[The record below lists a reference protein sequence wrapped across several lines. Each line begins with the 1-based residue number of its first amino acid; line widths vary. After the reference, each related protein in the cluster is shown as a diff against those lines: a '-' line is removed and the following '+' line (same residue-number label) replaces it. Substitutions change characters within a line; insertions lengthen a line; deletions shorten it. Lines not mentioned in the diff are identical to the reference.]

1 MTGAWV
7 VARYTVRECVR
18 RRVFVVVPVATVAFV
33 SLYAVGNHYAFQSA
47 SGTTVGPGGL
57 VDVRALAGATL
68 VGLAMF
74 VGLFLGSAL
83 GIFLTFASVRG
94 DAETGLLQQL
104 VVRPVARS
112 GLLVGRVAGAS
123 AVAGAFV
130 AFLYATA
137 VAVTATIGGWTPDPL
152 VLPGLHLVGAVVV
165 VVALSVLGS
174 IYLTALPNGIAMFML
189 YGAGLLGGLL
199 GQLGEVLGS
208 ETLESVGRGTS
219 WALPFEALYQAG
231 LDALTSDATGLTRV
245 VVRLGP
251 LGGAEA
257 GGAALWAWAAGYV
270 VVVGGIALAAFA
282 RRDL

>member
-1 MTGAWV
+1 MSAAWII
-7 VARYTVRECVR
+7 ARYTLRECVR
-18 RRVFVVVPVATVAFV
+18 RRVFVVVPLAGAAFV
-33 SLYAVGNHYAFQSA
+33 ALYALGNHYAFRS
-47 SGTTVGPGGL
+47 SGGTTAVAGAL
-57 VDVRALAGATL
+57 VDVRALTGASL

-74 VGLFLGSAL
+74 VALFLGSAL
-83 GIFLTFASVRG
+83 GIFLTFSSVRG

-112 GLLVGRVAGAS
+112 GVLLGRFAGAA
-123 AVAGAFV
+123 AVAAAFV
-130 AFLYATA
+130 ALLYATA
-137 VAVTATIGGWTPDPL
+137 VAVTARAGGWTPDPL
-152 VLPGLHLVGAVVV
+152 VQPGLHLVAAVVV

-174 IYLTALPNGIAMFML
+174 VYLPALPNGIGMFML

-199 GQLGEVLGS
+199 GQLGEALS
-208 ETLESVGRGTS
+208 SPALESVGEATS

-257 GGAALWAWAAGYV
+257 GGAPLWAWTAGYV
-270 VVVGGIALAAFA
+270 VAAVALAIASFA

>member
-1 MTGAWV
+1 MTAAWV
-7 VARYTVRECVR
+7 VVRYTVRECVR
-18 RRVFVVVPVATVAFV
+18 RRVFVVVPLAAAAFV
-33 SLYAVGNHYAFQSA
+33 ALYALGNHYAFRSA

-74 VGLFLGSAL
+74 VSLFLGSAL

-112 GLLVGRVAGAS
+112 GVLLGRFAGAS
-123 AVAGAFV
+123 VIAGAFV
-130 AFLYATA
+130 AFLYATS
-137 VAVTATIGGWTPDPL
+137 VAVTAAIGGWTPDPL
-152 VLPGLHLVGAVVV
+152 VAPALHLVAAVVV
-165 VVALSVLGS
+165 VVALSLLGS
-174 IYLTALPNGIAMFML
+174 VYLPALPNGIAMFML

-199 GQLGEVLGS
+199 GQLGEALS
-208 ETLESVGRGTS
+208 SPALESVGRATS

-231 LDALTSDATGLTRV
+231 LDALTSNATGLTRV

-257 GGAALWAWAAGYV
+257 GGAALAAWSAAYV
-270 VVVGGIALAAFA
+270 AAVGAIAVASFA